1 MIKIK
6 LNGKDK
12 EINGM
17 MSVSR
22 LLEELK
28 INPEGVVV
36 ELNLQVLNRAKYG
49 ATDIK
54 EGDNVEIINF
64 VGGG

>member
-12 EINGM
+12 EITGR

-22 LLEELK
+22 FLEELK

-36 ELNLQVLNRAKYG
+36 ELNLQVLNKGRYE
-49 ATDIK
+49 ATNLK
-54 EGDNVEIINF
+54 EGDSVEIINF

>member
-49 ATDIK
+49 ATDLK
-54 EGDNVEIINF
+54 EGDNMEIINF

>member
-12 EINGM
+12 EINDRIN
-17 MSVSR
+17 VSR
-22 LLEELK
+22 FLEELK

-36 ELNLQVLNRAKYG
+36 ELNLQVLNKAKYG
-49 ATDIK
+49 ATNLK
-54 EGDNVEIINF
+54 TGDNVEIINF

>member
-12 EINGM
+12 EINDR

-22 LLEELK
+22 FLEELK

-36 ELNLQVLNRAKYG
+36 ELNLQVLNKAKYG
-49 ATDIK
+49 ATDLK
-54 EGDNVEIINF
+54 EGDSVEIINF

>member
-12 EINGM
+12 EINDR

-22 LLEELK
+22 FLEELK

-36 ELNLQVLNRAKYG
+36 ELNLQVLNKAKYG
-49 ATDIK
+49 ATDLK
-54 EGDNVEIINF
+54 EGDNMEIINF

>member
-12 EINGM
+12 EINDR

-22 LLEELK
+22 FLEELK

-36 ELNLQVLNRAKYG
+36 ELNLQVLNKAKYG
-49 ATDIK
+49 ATNLK
-54 EGDNVEIINF
+54 AGDNVEIINF

>member
-12 EINGM
+12 EINDR
-17 MSVSR
+17 MSVSQF
-22 LLEELK
+22 LEGLK

-36 ELNLQVLNRAKYG
+36 ELNLQVLNKAEYES
-49 ATDIK
+49 AYLK
-54 EGDNVEIINF
+54 EGDNVEIINI

>member
-12 EINGM
+12 EINDR
-17 MSVSR
+17 VSISR
-22 LLEELK
+22 FLEELK

-36 ELNLQVLNRAKYG
+36 ELNLQVLNKVKYG
-49 ATDIK
+49 ATNLK
-54 EGDNVEIINF
+54 AGDNVEIINF

>member
-1 MIKIK
+1 MKIK

-12 EINGM
+12 EITGR

-22 LLEELK
+22 FLEELK

-36 ELNLQVLNRAKYG
+36 ELNLQVLNKGRYE
-49 ATDIK
+49 ATNLK
-54 EGDNVEIINF
+54 EGDSVEIINF

>member
-12 EINGM
+12 EINDRM
-17 MSVSR
+17 NVSR
-22 LLEELK
+22 FLEELK

-36 ELNLQVLNRAKYG
+36 ELNLQVLNKAKYG
-49 ATDIK
+49 ATNLK

>member
-12 EINGM
+12 EINDR
-17 MSVSR
+17 MSVSQF
-22 LLEELK
+22 LEELK

-36 ELNLQVLNRAKYG
+36 ELNLQVLNKAKYG